1 MLSQTQRWRHLKSRS
16 GNRHRRRHEEQY
28 LQHNIYPLP
37 EEKIQEYVEHE
48 QIIPPIVS
56 LPKTN
61 QTEILTESKSVS
73 HKSSCKVKFNPVI
86 RVCLVPCRA
95 DFRGDFYIL
104 FWGRDDYQTFKE
116 DALQEL
122 REHWLKH
129 HKTVKE
135 AIFDLYQPAPI
146 KEPQGTAKLLT
157 HVDSV
162 AHLSVMANLNKQLAE
177 EVKEKCNKSN
187 AKTLL
192 TEEGSGS
199 ISPTCNTINN
209 TNSINGS
216 RVSIAHG
223 SVQAAQSVG
232 CMQSPLCI
240 GDIRTGQPGST
251 PLAIPDLSGYT
262 HSRQGHGHHHVR
274 LPVEHGESMGLLGI
288 LAESTVGDTT
298 VPVSATAVTT
308 ATADGT
314 PPVSSTAQFKY
325 DSKPNHSETISALRL
340 PSSTT
345 SASEG
350 GVEEE
355 VVSPFDST
363 STIASPSPR
372 TPPPHSREHIT
383 PDITETEVTTDSS
396 SLSTPPLH
404 QQQQQQA
411 GSRDNGNA
419 GSTVRIRLLEDSP
432 CSSVSSFEPPI
443 LIC

>member
-16 GNRHRRRHEEQY
+16 GNRHRRQHEEQY

-61 QTEILTESKSVS
+61 QTEILTECKPVS
-73 HKSSCKVKFNPVI
+73 HNSSCKVKFNPVI

-162 AHLSVMANLNKQLAE
+162 AHLSVMANLNKQLTE

-187 AKTLL
+187 AKTVL

-209 TNSINGS
+209 TNSMNGS

-232 CMQSPLCI
+232 CMQSPLRI

-251 PLAIPDLSGYT
+251 PLAIPDLSEYAQ
-262 HSRQGHGHHHVR
+262 SRQEHGHHRHER
-274 LPVEHGESMGLLGI
+274 LPVEDGESAGLLGI

-298 VPVSATAVTT
+298 
-308 ATADGT
+308 GT
-314 PPVSSTAQFKY
+314 VPVSSTAQFKY
-325 DSKPNHSETISALRL
+325 NNKPNHSETITALKL

-345 SASEG
+345 SASEEEG

-383 PDITETEVTTDSS
+383 PDIIETEVTTDSS

-404 QQQQQQA
+404 QQQQQQT

-419 GSTVRIRLLEDSP
+419 GSSVRIRLLEDSP